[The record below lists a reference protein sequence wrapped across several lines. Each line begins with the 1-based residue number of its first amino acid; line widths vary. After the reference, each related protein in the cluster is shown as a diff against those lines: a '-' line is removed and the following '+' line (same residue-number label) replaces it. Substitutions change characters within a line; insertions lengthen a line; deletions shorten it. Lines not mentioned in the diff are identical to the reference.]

1 MHGTTDCVS
10 TSSTNRRNPIY
21 IYIAL
26 ECYCFFFSSYYVAR
40 ARCIHFLSCRLPM
53 TQTEPWRTIA
63 LMVCV
68 LCPWRVRMNDASLPD
83 LSCM

>member
-26 ECYCFFFSSYYVAR
+26 ECYCFFFLFLLCSAR
-40 ARCIHFLSCRLPM
+40 AVYTLFEL
-53 TQTEPWRTIA
+53 
-63 LMVCV
+63 
-68 LCPWRVRMNDASLPD
+68 
-83 LSCM
+83 

>member
-10 TSSTNRRNPIY
+10 TSSMNCRNRIY

-40 ARCIHFLSCRLPM
+40 ARCIHLR
-53 TQTEPWRTIA
+53 
-63 LMVCV
+63 VV
-68 LCPWRVRMNDASLPD
+68 DCP
-83 LSCM
+83 

>member
-26 ECYCFFFSSYYVAR
+26 ECYCFFFLFLLCSAR
-40 ARCIHFLSCRLPM
+40 AVYTLVSCRLPM
-53 TQTEPWRTIA
+53 TQTEPWHTIA